1 MSADAQET
9 PVLDGRDALERAI
22 LRDPVVI
29 AGLAHGKPRWGH
41 PEGAVGAHVA
51 ELWDIIDGVAG
62 ELSPAEIRD
71 LRLLALLHDIG
82 KVVSKGPHTPHHG
95 VSSRRIA
102 ARYLDDPVLLEC
114 IELHDEPYRLWK
126 RQRRTGEDVW
136 EPLVDIFDRVRPR
149 FDTFVLFCTIDGST
163 GDKDPAPRLW
173 LHKQARRYAP
183 DDMAW
188 EAPSRAVITQRPQG
202 NVSPHRED

>member
-1 MSADAQET
+1 MSPDAQGT
-9 PVLDGRDALERAI
+9 PVLDGRDALEQAI

-41 PEGAVGAHVA
+41 PEGAVGAHVT
-51 ELWDIIDGVAG
+51 ELWGIIDGVACD
-62 ELSPAEIRD
+62 LSPVEIRD

-82 KVVSKGPHTPHHG
+82 KVVSKGPDTPHHG

-102 ARYLDDPVLLEC
+102 ARYLDDFVLLQC

-136 EPLVDIFDRVRPR
+136 EALVDVFDRVRPR

-173 LHKQARRYAP
+173 LHERARRYAP
-183 DDMAW
+183 DDTAW
-188 EAPSRAVITQRPQG
+188 EAAARAVIAQRPQG